1 MVRKLSKELYGQRPS
16 KEMNNER
23 RGLEILQAM
32 IMAARADGHVD
43 ANERA
48 LLTREI
54 YVVSAVMI
62 AGRAATANR

>member
-1 MVRKLSKELYGQRPS
+1 
-16 KEMNNER
+16 MNNER

-62 AGRAATANR
+62 AGLAATANR